1 MALEAGTMAPYPI
14 AVALPRP
21 SDATSDSVPKAV
33 LALPVALLESAI
45 LPPATLFAL
54 VVFFVKASEPIA
66 LFVPLVVLSANAD
79 STIHVLFLPK
89 VLTFNESQP
98 HSEFPDLFVLTNIDV

>member
-33 LALPVALLESAI
+33 LALPVALVESAI
-45 LPPATLFAL
+45 LPTATLFAP
-54 VVFFVKASEPIA
+54 VVLFVKAAETIA
-66 LFVPLVVLSANAD
+66 VFVPPVVLSANAD
-79 STIHVLFLPK
+79 SPIAVLF
-89 VLTFNESQP
+89 TR
-98 HSEFPDLFVLTNIDV
+98 SEERRVGKEGGITCRSRGWPYL